1 MTDPLF
7 EYDGDGDDAA
17 TPLTPDEKKGLI
29 PSYITLRRELN
40 EAEQLGITAAEEWA
54 FSRKRDV
61 LDEAFLRSL
70 HKRMFK
76 DVWRWAGELRTTP
89 RNIGIDS
96 WKIGPM
102 LRDFIEDARY
112 GVQHETFPPDEI
124 AARFHHRL
132 VLIHPFPNGNGRHS
146 RLATDLLLVK
156 LGQERFTWGRVS
168 LVNVGETRSKY
179 VAALRAADAHDIQ
192 PLLAFVRS

>member
-1 MTDPLF
+1 MNDPLF
-7 EYDGDGDDAA
+7 EGDDAA

-61 LDEAFLRSL
+61 LDEAFLRRL

-76 DVWRWAGELRTTP
+76 DVWRWAGEFRSTP
-89 RNIGIDS
+89 RNIGVEAWNIS
-96 WKIGPM
+96 SM
-102 LRDFIEDARY
+102 LRNLIEDARY
-112 GVQHETFPPDEI
+112 WVSHGVYPPDEI
-124 AARFHHRL
+124 AVRFHHRL
-132 VLIHPFPNGNGRHS
+132 VLIHLFPNGNGRHA
-146 RLATDLLLVK
+146 RLAADLLLVK
-156 LGQERFTWGRVS
+156 LGQERFTWGRVG
-168 LVNVGETRSKY
+168 LVNAGETRKEY
-179 VAALRAADAHDIQ
+179 VAALRAADAHDLK

>member
-7 EYDGDGDDAA
+7 EDDGDDAA
-17 TPLTPDEKKGLI
+17 TPLTSDEKKGLI

-61 LDEAFLRSL
+61 LDQVFLRRL

-76 DVWRWAGELRTTP
+76 DVWRWAGEPRTTP
-89 RNIGIDS
+89 RNIGVDP
-96 WKIGPM
+96 WNVGPM
-102 LRDFIEDARY
+102 LRDLIEDTRY
-112 GVQHETFPPDEI
+112 WVQHGTFSPDEI

-168 LVNVGETRSKY
+168 LVNAGETRSKY
-179 VAALRAADAHDIQ
+179 EASMLPRYALPMRTTYS
-192 PLLAFVRS
+192 RC

>member
-1 MTDPLF
+1 MSDPLF
-7 EYDGDGDDAA
+7 DADDAA
-17 TPLTPDEKKGLI
+17 TPLTQDEKQGLI

-61 LDEAFLRSL
+61 LDEIFLRRL

-89 RNIGIDS
+89 RNIGVEPWNITS
-96 WKIGPM
+96 M
-102 LRDFIEDARY
+102 LRNLIEDARY
-112 GVQHETFPPDEI
+112 WVLHEIYPPDEI
-124 AARFHHRL
+124 AVRFHHRL
-132 VLIHPFPNGNGRHS
+132 VMIHPFPNGNGRHA
-146 RLATDLLLVK
+146 RLAADLLLVK

-168 LVNVGETRSKY
+168 LVNAGETRQKY
-179 VAALRAADAHDIQ
+179 VAALRAADAHDLK